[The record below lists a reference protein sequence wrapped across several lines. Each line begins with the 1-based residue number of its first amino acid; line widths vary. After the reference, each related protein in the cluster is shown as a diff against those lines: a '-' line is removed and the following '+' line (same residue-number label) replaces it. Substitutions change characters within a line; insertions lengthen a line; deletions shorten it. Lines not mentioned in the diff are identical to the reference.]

1 MTITIHEKATATAK
15 GTKKNGNCKPV
26 LCIDTGEVFSSVMD
40 AANHFEVTLSSMS
53 CAITGKTKTCKG
65 KQFCFVSKVSEHMDE
80 ITKRIRANAEL
91 VDKAA
96 RWDALIAEKEAS
108 RKALSDAEALVNRKT
123 AEYEKM
129 LAKAR
134 ETLAE
139 LQNARENLADLQDRA
154 DGIALSA

>member
-40 AANHFEVTLSSMS
+40 AAEHFGTTESAMS
-53 CAITGKTKTCKG
+53 AVLTGKIKTCKR

-91 VDKAA
+91 VEKAA
-96 RWDALIAEKEAS
+96 RWDAFIAEKEAS
-108 RKALSDAEALVNRKT
+108 RKALSDAEALVNRK
-123 AEYEKM
+123 AEEYEKM

-154 DGIALSA
+154 EGIALSA